1 MPRSDASQFT
11 QFKRANAVQGGNTP
25 VSRLTQ
31 FTPRLTA
38 TRSID
43 EFLPSLS
50 SKNTTPITRESINFE
65 SSYTGLRHQNCS

>member
-38 TRSID
+38 SHSIY

-50 SKNTTPITRESINFE
+50 SKYTTPITRDPINFG
-65 SSYTGLRHQNCS
+65 SRYTGLRNQNCS